1 MKKNSWQILRKG
13 GQGGLTLTV
22 DFTSTGRTQA
32 CFRDLVPLLSTP
44 GEIWETVAPAA
55 GAEDTMSGADYVA
68 RWVKGVRRRERVVS
82 TVVGYCAGAVFAG
95 PLAHALADVQDEA
108 PTLVLLDPELPNI
121 VGLYRDFHAAAD
133 ALTTILSADE
143 INKFH
148 VDGGAVQ
155 EKYGF
160 DDLSLIGPALAGI
173 FRDAIDVAGRRLGL
187 DDDLRAELSG
197 SFASFVGYL
206 RAATE
211 LDPIPTWRTGISISS
226 AHNTEREIEF
236 AASHRLDV
244 DHDQMLRHPDVARLV
259 SELMAGQAGD
269 LRMAG

>member
-32 CFRDLVPLLSTP
+32 CFRDLVPLLSAP

-55 GAEDTMSGADYVA
+55 GAEDSMTGADYVE
-68 RWVKGVRRRERVVS
+68 RWAKAVRKRER
-82 TVVGYCAGAVFAG
+82 TVDTVIGYCAGAVFAA
-95 PLAHALADVQDEA
+95 PLAARLAEFQDTA
-108 PTLVLLDPELPNI
+108 PQLILLDPELPNI

-133 ALTTILSADE
+133 ALKTILSPDE
-143 INKFH
+143 ITKFH
-148 VDGGAVQ
+148 ADGQAVQ
-155 EKYGF
+155 ERHGF
-160 DDLSLIGPALAGI
+160 EDLSLIGPALAGI
-173 FRDAIDVAGRRLGL
+173 FRDAIDVAGQRLGL
-187 DDDLRAELSG
+187 DEDVRGELGG

-211 LDPIPTWRTGISISS
+211 LDPVPLWAGATAITSS
-226 AHNTEREIEF
+226 HSTQRGAGF
-236 AASHRLDV
+236 ARDIRLDV
-244 DHDQMLRHPDVARLV
+244 DHDQMLRHPDVAAAV
-259 SELMAGQAGD
+259 SELMTGA